1 LNEPDD
7 EEIKSLLN
15 PPDTDDYQAIE
26 DGRKGAIARVRF
38 NTAQN
43 DTFAFSL
50 IKIWVA
56 LAEALAPIFAMF
68 AKKSVSPKLKIDNK
82 K

>member
-1 LNEPDD
+1 MSEHDD
-7 EEIKSLLN
+7 EAIKSLLN
-15 PPDTDDYQAIE
+15 TPDTDNYQAIE
-26 DGRKGAIARVRF
+26 NGRKGAIARARF
-38 NTAQN
+38 TTAQQ

-68 AKKSVSPKLKIDNK
+68 AKKSMASKPKVDNK